1 MLVPNLGLS
10 ICKPIFFTFPAKD
23 ANLFPQSMKA
33 LVQCDFD
40 GTITED
46 DASFLLLDTFARGDW
61 RRLLRDYKEHRIS
74 VGQFN
79 TTAFALVKADKPALL
94 EALKGMV
101 KIRLGF
107 HELIAYCSR
116 RDFRFVIVSNGLDFY
131 INAILKEIGL
141 ENIEVHAAQTQFH
154 PEGIKVQYIG
164 PDGNQLDDGLKQA
177 YIKLFLRQG
186 YRVIY
191 VGNGDSDIA
200 PAKYAHQ
207 VFARGELL
215 AYCRENNV
223 KCKPFT
229 KLTEVVTA
237 LELL

>member
-10 ICKPIFFTFPAKD
+10 ICKPIFFTFPVKD
-23 ANLFPQSMKA
+23 ANLSSQSMKTLA
-33 LVQCDFD
+33 QCDFD

-46 DASFLLLDTFARGDW
+46 DASFILLDIFARGDW
-61 RRLLRDYKEHRIS
+61 RRLLRDYKERRIS

-79 TTAFALVKADKPALL
+79 TRAFALVKADKPAML
-94 EALKGMV
+94 EAIKGRV
-101 KIRLGF
+101 KIRPDF
-107 HELIAYCSR
+107 HELVAYFSSR
-116 RDFRFVIVSNGLDFY
+116 GFRLVIVSNGLDFY
-131 INAILKEIGL
+131 IKAILKEIGL

-164 PDGNQLDDGLKQA
+164 PDGKQLDDGLKQA

-191 VGNGDSDIA
+191 IGNGDSDIA

-215 AYCRENNV
+215 AYCKKNNLE
-223 KCKPFT
+223 CKPF
-229 KLTEVVTA
+229 EDFNDVVRA
-237 LELL
+237 LEVL

>member
-1 MLVPNLGLS
+1 
-10 ICKPIFFTFPAKD
+10 
-23 ANLFPQSMKA
+23 MKTLA
-33 LVQCDFD
+33 QCDFD

-46 DASFLLLDTFARGDW
+46 DASFVLLDIFAQGDW
-61 RRLLRDYKEHRIS
+61 RRLLRDYKERKIS

-79 TTAFALVKADKPALL
+79 TRAFALVKADKPALL
-94 EALKGMV
+94 EALKGRV
-101 KIRLGF
+101 KIRKGF
-107 HELIAYCSR
+107 HELVAYCSR
-116 RDFRFVIVSNGLDFY
+116 RDFKLVIVSNGLDFY
-131 INAILKEIGL
+131 IKAILREIGL

-154 PEGIKVQYIG
+154 PEGIEVQYIG
-164 PDGNQLDDGLKQA
+164 PDGKHLDDGLKQA

-191 VGNGDSDIA
+191 AGNGDSDIA

-215 AYCRENNV
+215 AYCNKNNLE
-223 KCKPFT
+223 CKPFT
-229 KLTEVVTA
+229 RFTEVVTA